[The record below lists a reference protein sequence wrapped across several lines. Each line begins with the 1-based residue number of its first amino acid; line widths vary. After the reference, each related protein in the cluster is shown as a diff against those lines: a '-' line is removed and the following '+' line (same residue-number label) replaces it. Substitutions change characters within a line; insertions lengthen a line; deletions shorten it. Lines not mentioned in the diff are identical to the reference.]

1 MPRFL
6 LAQLHIDS
14 IVSKHNRKAI
24 RDTLR
29 RLPKGLDNTYAVAMS
44 RIEGQNQDDRELAEK
59 VLSWISYACR
69 PLSITELQYAVAVEN
84 GDTEIDIDA
93 LPDEEILISIC
104 AGMVVIDLESN
115 AVRLVRAYYPIFW

>member
-115 AVRLVRAYYPIFW
+115 AVRLVRAYYLIFW